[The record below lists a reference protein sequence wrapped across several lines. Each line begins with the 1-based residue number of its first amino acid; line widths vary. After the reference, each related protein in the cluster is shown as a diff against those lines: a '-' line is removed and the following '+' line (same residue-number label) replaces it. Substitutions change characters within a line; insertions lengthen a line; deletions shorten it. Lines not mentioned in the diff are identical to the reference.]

1 MFGSVDYVTA
11 HILQFML
18 STEEKAEI
26 SLLMVNMRCK
36 NEDIP
41 FGKECSN
48 KWILPN
54 ENGATVTDTSV
65 SMECKPEGII
75 AYIKIFNTPN

>member
-1 MFGSVDYVTA
+1 
-11 HILQFML
+11 ML
-18 STEEKAEI
+18 STEGKAEME
-26 SLLMVNMRCK
+26 LFMVNMRCK

-54 ENGATVTDTSV
+54 EKGTMVTDTSV

-75 AYIKIFNTPN
+75 AYIKILYTPNYLYIL